1 VSSNESLF
9 FHFGLAPKK
18 ATEEINILLA
28 ETGAGLLIIDTMQ
41 KLARV
46 KDLNDYA
53 QVTAAIEPI
62 HAAAR
67 QFNCHI
73 ALMHHAG
80 KGERTDG
87 DEVLGSTALLGA
99 VDTCIIIKKRDERR
113 TFSTIQR
120 YGGNLPETLISL
132 GSDFS
137 LISEGTLTDAKRRE
151 IWQNIEVVLE
161 DKPGLTEPEITETLS
176 LRKGEVS
183 ATLQWARN
191 QSKPLLEREGQ
202 GRKGNPFRYFLRI
215 LPPLPHYICT
225 GELGKE
231 HKSVVTNENIID
243 NSPPGRTHKTPSS
256 GISTGGEFS
265 SPEAIQ
271 ESEIDLLGGQL

>member
-1 VSSNESLF
+1 MSDKLTIENLHSVQSCSDPCGEQPTQKHNFDLVSAWQLISEPAPETSWVWEGILPQGGSSLIVAKPKVGKTTLAINLSVAVVRGDDFLGRPTVKTPVVYLALEEKRSEIAKVLATLGVSSNESLF

-18 ATEEINILLA
+18 ATEEINILLS

-99 VDTCIIIKKRDERR
+99 VAHLYHHKK
-113 TFSTIQR
+113 
-120 YGGNLPETLISL
+120 
-132 GSDFS
+132 
-137 LISEGTLTDAKRRE
+137 
-151 IWQNIEVVLE
+151 
-161 DKPGLTEPEITETLS
+161 
-176 LRKGEVS
+176 
-183 ATLQWARN
+183 AR
-191 QSKPLLEREGQ
+191 
-202 GRKGNPFRYFLRI
+202 
-215 LPPLPHYICT
+215 
-225 GELGKE
+225 
-231 HKSVVTNENIID
+231 
-243 NSPPGRTHKTPSS
+243 
-256 GISTGGEFS
+256 
-265 SPEAIQ
+265 
-271 ESEIDLLGGQL
+271 